1 MPHQHVHNLTPYP
14 HSAEGSAF
22 PFPTIPA
29 KQSPM
34 QLQPQR
40 TPSSSSSTSSSYAS
54 FRYPTPHAQS
64 YPSASF
70 PLKLSTI
77 HSPVPPS
84 LLQRRRSSCCT
95 VSSMDS
101 LASASTTSTSSWGNW
116 SVDSPVPG
124 LSRSGSSSSRTGAGV
139 GEHLKTPE
147 TVLFGD
153 FEDELSLQNN
163 NKLSVEQGSE
173 QEEEEDFA
181 LSHSHSGLVS
191 AMKTKKSTMARPRLF
206 VKLAEP
212 EQMTGPRLQRT
223 QTPLELWTMRSQ
235 CSALVQEEE
244 MEEEEEEEDVTSN
257 KAISR
262 PIKATSTTTPTR
274 PKLERK
280 LTPHP
285 ATGPAS
291 TQHLKGAFPSTTS
304 ASDFAFE
311 GLVLE
316 EVDEDE
322 QAESSEEKAEDE
334 EEEEKSTRPSSL
346 WDISLPPATRGR
358 PIHRMALGRRF
369 SSVIE
374 EGKVW
379 LAV

>member
-22 PFPTIPA
+22 PFPTVPA

-64 YPSASF
+64 YPSATF
-70 PLKLSTI
+70 PFKLSTI

-101 LASASTTSTSSWGNW
+101 LGSASTTSSWGNW

-139 GEHLKTPE
+139 GEDLKTPE

-153 FEDELSLQNN
+153 FEDEISH
-163 NKLSVEQGSE
+163 KLNAEQRREE
-173 QEEEEDFA
+173 QEGEEEEDFA
-181 LSHSHSGLVS
+181 HSHSHLVS

-212 EQMTGPRLQRT
+212 EQKTGPRLQRT

-235 CSALVQEEE
+235 RSAAVQ
-244 MEEEEEEEDVTSN
+244 EEEEEEMKEEDITSI
-257 KAISR
+257 KAITR
-262 PIKATSTTTPTR
+262 PTKATSTTKPTR

-291 TQHLKGAFPSTTS
+291 TQHLKGAFPSTSS

-334 EEEEKSTRPSSL
+334 EEEKSIRSSNL
-346 WDISLPPATRGR
+346 WDISLPSATRGR

>member
-40 TPSSSSSTSSSYAS
+40 TPSSSSSTSSSSYAS

-139 GEHLKTPE
+139 GEDLKTPE

-153 FEDELSLQNN
+153 FEDEISH
-163 NKLSVEQGSE
+163 KLNAEQRREE
-173 QEEEEDFA
+173 QEGEDFA
-181 LSHSHSGLVS
+181 HSHLLVS

-212 EQMTGPRLQRT
+212 EQKTGPRLQRT

-235 CSALVQEEE
+235 RSAAVQ
-244 MEEEEEEEDVTSN
+244 EEEDVTSI
-257 KAISR
+257 KATTR
-262 PIKATSTTTPTR
+262 TTKATSTTMPTR

-291 TQHLKGAFPSTTS
+291 TQHLKGAFPSSSS

-322 QAESSEEKAEDE
+322 HAESSEEKAEDDQ
-334 EEEEKSTRPSSL
+334 EEKSTRPSSL

>member
-29 KQSPM
+29 KQDPM

-40 TPSSSSSTSSSYAS
+40 TPSSSSSTSSSSYAS

-139 GEHLKTPE
+139 GEDLKTPE

-153 FEDELSLQNN
+153 FEDEISH
-163 NKLSVEQGSE
+163 KLNAEQRREE
-173 QEEEEDFA
+173 QEGEDFA
-181 LSHSHSGLVS
+181 HSHLFVS

-212 EQMTGPRLQRT
+212 EQKTGPRLQRT

-235 CSALVQEEE
+235 RSAAVQ
-244 MEEEEEEEDVTSN
+244 EEEDVTSI
-257 KAISR
+257 KATTR
-262 PIKATSTTTPTR
+262 TTKATSTTMPTR

-291 TQHLKGAFPSTTS
+291 TQHLKGAFPSSSS

-322 QAESSEEKAEDE
+322 HAESSEEKAEDDQ
-334 EEEEKSTRPSSL
+334 EEKSTRPSSL

>member
-34 QLQPQR
+34 QPQTQR
-40 TPSSSSSTSSSYAS
+40 TPSSSSSTSSSSYAS

-139 GEHLKTPE
+139 GEDLKTPE

-163 NKLSVEQGSE
+163 HKLSVEQGSE
-173 QEEEEDFA
+173 QEEEEEDFA
-181 LSHSHSGLVS
+181 HSHSHLVS
-191 AMKTKKSTMARPRLF
+191 AIKTKKSTMARPRLF

-212 EQMTGPRLQRT
+212 EQKTGPRLQRT

-235 CSALVQEEE
+235 RSAPVEEE
-244 MEEEEEEEDVTSN
+244 KREGDVVSI
-257 KAISR
+257 KAITR
-262 PIKATSTTTPTR
+262 TTKATSTTMPTR

-291 TQHLKGAFPSTTS
+291 TQHLKGAFPSS
-304 ASDFAFE
+304 SSNSDFAFE

-322 QAESSEEKAEDE
+322 QAEPSEEKAEDE
-334 EEEEKSTRPSSL
+334 EEEKSTRPFNL

>member
-29 KQSPM
+29 KQDPM

-101 LASASTTSTSSWGNW
+101 LASASTTSSWGNW

-139 GEHLKTPE
+139 GEDLKTPE

-181 LSHSHSGLVS
+181 LSHSGLVS
-191 AMKTKKSTMARPRLF
+191 AMKTKSTMARPRLF

-212 EQMTGPRLQRT
+212 ERKTGPRLQRT

-235 CSALVQEEE
+235 RSAAVQEEE
-244 MEEEEEEEDVTSN
+244 MEMKEEDITSI
-257 KAISR
+257 KTITR
-262 PIKATSTTTPTR
+262 PTSTTTPTR

-291 TQHLKGAFPSTTS
+291 TQHLKGAFPSTSS
-304 ASDFAFE
+304 ASDFAFA
-311 GLVLE
+311 GLVLVE

-322 QAESSEEKAEDE
+322 QAESSEEKAKD

>member
-116 SVDSPVPG
+116 SVESPVPG

-139 GEHLKTPE
+139 GEDLKTPE

-153 FEDELSLQNN
+153 FEDEISHNV
-163 NKLSVEQGSE
+163 KLNAEQRRE
-173 QEEEEDFA
+173 EHEEEEEDFA
-181 LSHSHSGLVS
+181 HSHSGLVS
-191 AMKTKKSTMARPRLF
+191 AMKMKKSTMARPRLF

-212 EQMTGPRLQRT
+212 EQKTSPRLQRT

-235 CSALVQEEE
+235 RSAPVPEEE
-244 MEEEEEEEDVTSN
+244 MEMKEEDITAI
-257 KAISR
+257 KATTR
-262 PIKATSTTTPTR
+262 TTKATSTTTPTR

-304 ASDFAFE
+304 GSDFAFE
-311 GLVLE
+311 GLVLN

-322 QAESSEEKAEDE
+322 QAESSEERAED
-334 EEEEKSTRPSSL
+334 EEEEKSTRPSNL